1 MNFLEIEWKNKLQI
15 KKELNKTLKTNL
27 VMPNPVVLEKLEE
40 AVSPKTYQ
48 TI

>member
-1 MNFLEIEWKNKLQI
+1 LEIEWKNKLQT
-15 KKELNKTLKTNL
+15 KRELNKTLKTNL
-27 VMPNPVVLEKLEE
+27 LMPNPVVLEKLEE